1 MADDF
6 VVEEKTSSRAFIFA
20 VLGMAALF
28 VISVIAIVIIALTRR
43 GAGASNEIAIM
54 NQTIEAQNLLVTQTV
69 VAMET
74 EAAYTPP
81 PSPRSPTAAPTS
93 TPTQTKS
100 PAPAKV
106 TPSPVAQTAI
116 PLTPEAEEGDAT
128 EEAPTAPAP
137 TPTIGP
143 SGGQLPPGGMGMWGA
158 ILAAVVLVSIIMLA
172 RRLRPTI

>member
-28 VISVIAIVIIALTRR
+28 VISVIAIVIIALTNRS
-43 GAGASNEIAIM
+43 AGPSNEIAIM

-74 EAAYTPP
+74 AAAYTPP
-81 PSPRSPTAAPTS
+81 PSPRAPTAAPTS

-100 PAPAKV
+100 PAPAKA

-116 PLTPEAEEGDAT
+116 PPTSESEDGGAT
-128 EEAPTAPAP
+128 VEAPTAPAP

-143 SGGQLPPGGMGMWGA
+143 AGGQLPASGMGMWGA
-158 ILAAVVLVSIIMLA
+158 ILAAVVLLSIIVLV
-172 RRLRPTI
+172 RGLRPTV

>member
-43 GAGASNEIAIM
+43 GVGSSNEIAIM

-74 EAAYTPP
+74 AAAYTPP
-81 PSPRSPTAAPTS
+81 PSPRAPTAAPTS

-100 PAPAKV
+100 PAPAKG

-116 PLTPEAEEGDAT
+116 PPTSEAEDGGAT
-128 EEAPTAPAP
+128 VEAPTEPAA

-143 SGGQLPPGGMGMWGA
+143 AGGQLPASGMGMWGA
-158 ILAAVVLVSIIMLA
+158 ILAAVVLLSIIVLV
-172 RRLRPTI
+172 RGLRPTV

>member
-6 VVEEKTSSRAFIFA
+6 VVEEKPSSRAFIFA

-28 VISVIAIVIIALTRR
+28 VISVVAIVIIALTGRR
-43 GAGASNEIAIM
+43 IGGSDEIAIM

-69 VAMET
+69 IAMET

-93 TPTQTKS
+93 TPTQTKA
-100 PAPAKV
+100 PAPAKG

-116 PLTPEAEEGDAT
+116 PLATEAEDSGAT
-128 EEAPTAPAP
+128 VEAPTVPAP

-143 SGGQLPPGGMGMWGA
+143 GGGQLPAGGMGMWGA